1 MSAQGFEFKDRL
13 FPIWEECL
21 GGMHVKRH
29 RAQSVCDTG
38 QHQSEGR
45 AKSAVKHDRGL
56 KEKGRRETVHSSYL
70 KMNSSGKSSAKEMM
84 SPQSSLPPREATRS
98 D

>member
-1 MSAQGFEFKDRL
+1 MYGAKVKGPTRWRGGWRWAAVSAQGFEFKDRL

-45 AKSAVKHDRGL
+45 AKSAVKHDGI
-56 KEKGRRETVHSSYL
+56 KGEGQER
-70 KMNSSGKSSAKEMM
+70 NC
-84 SPQSSLPPREATRS
+84 
-98 D
+98 